1 MNNLYRAFPLIISA
15 AALAACTS
23 EEGNQ
28 ALNQV
33 AEASVEPSENAAAAV
48 PVTSNLSAPAD
59 VSAAPPSDPAPQTS
73 GAPSTAEPRVEPL
86 EKSTAPTKPA
96 PKSTPKSGE
105 APADTKPAKEPPA
118 ETNTTAATCTPEHRA
133 MGHC

>member
-1 MNNLYRAFPLIISA
+1 MNNLYKAFPLIISA

-28 ALNQV
+28 PPNQV
-33 AEASVEPSENAAAAV
+33 AEASVEPIENAAATM
-48 PVTSNLSAPAD
+48 PVTSDLSAPAE
-59 VSAAPPSDPAPQTS
+59 VSAVPPSDPAPQTS
-73 GAPSTAEPRVEPL
+73 GAPSTAEPKVEPL
-86 EKSTAPTKPA
+86 EKSTALTKAA
-96 PKSTPKSGE
+96 PKSTPKSKE
-105 APADTKPAKEPPA
+105 APADTKLANEPAA